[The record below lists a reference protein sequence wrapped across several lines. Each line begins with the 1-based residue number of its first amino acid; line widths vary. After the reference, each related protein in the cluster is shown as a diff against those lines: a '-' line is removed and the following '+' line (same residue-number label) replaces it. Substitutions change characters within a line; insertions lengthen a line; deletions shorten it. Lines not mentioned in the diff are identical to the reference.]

1 MTVYCHQNGMFMKAN
16 VKHNKIRN
24 TGILFELL
32 VRKITSDA
40 LENRSG
46 EIAVKLMKE
55 YFNSKTELGK
65 ELILYR
71 SFFNA
76 NQLSET
82 KAFELLNV
90 LIAQR
95 KKLNETALNTQ
106 KYKLIREIKN
116 NYDLKEFL
124 NARIPSY
131 KVYASVYKVF
141 DGAVNEI
148 QDFNEIE
155 GMVEAKFTIIEHLS
169 GKIISKEIKNDT
181 ALFEAM
187 KGQEEDLRLLTYKIL
202 MEKFNQKYVE
212 LDDRQKNLL
221 REYIYNVSN
230 STALRN
236 YAVTAAVELVAEI
249 KSKLNRVDNK
259 ITKIKLS
266 EVITQLEKIKTAQVI
281 KENHMTA
288 LLIALEIT
296 KTLDTLKS

>member
-1 MTVYCHQNGMFMKAN
+1 MFMKAN

-40 LENRSG
+40 LENRSNDT
-46 EIAVKLMKE
+46 AVKLMKE

-76 NQLSET
+76 QQLSET
-82 KAFELLNV
+82 KAFELINV
-90 LIAQR
+90 LISQR
-95 KKLNETALNTQ
+95 KKLNEVALNTQ

-141 DGAVNEI
+141 DAAVNEI
-148 QDFNEIE
+148 QDFNEIQ
-155 GMVEAKFTIIEHLS
+155 GMVEAKFTIVEHLS
-169 GKIISKEIKNDT
+169 GKIVNKEIKKET
-181 ALFEAM
+181 ALFETV
-187 KGQEEDLRLLTYKIL
+187 KNQEEDLRLLTYKIL
-202 MEKFNQKYVE
+202 MEKFNQKYVD
-212 LDDRQKNLL
+212 LSDKQKNLL

-230 STALRN
+230 SVALRA
-236 YAVTAAVELVAEI
+236 YAVDLAKELIAEI
-249 KSKLNRVDNK
+249 TKKIAKIDNK
-259 ITKIKLS
+259 VTTIKLS
-266 EVITQLEKIKTAQVI
+266 EVVSQLEKLKTVQVV

>member
-1 MTVYCHQNGMFMKAN
+1 MFMKAN

-40 LENRSG
+40 LENRNNDTS
-46 EIAVKLMKE
+46 VKLMKE
-55 YFNSKTELGK
+55 YFNVKTELGK

-76 NQLSET
+76 QQLSET
-82 KAFELLNV
+82 KAFELINV
-90 LIAQR
+90 IVEQR

-131 KVYASVYKVF
+131 KVYASVYKMF
-141 DGAVNEI
+141 DGVVNEVK
-148 QDFNEIE
+148 DFTEIE
-155 GMVEAKFTIIEHLS
+155 GMVEAKFTIVEHLS
-169 GKIISKEIKNDT
+169 GKIVNKEIKKDT
-181 ALFEAM
+181 ALFETM
-187 KGQEEDLRLLTYKIL
+187 KNQEEDLRLLTYKIL
-202 MEKFNQKYVE
+202 MEKFNQKYVD
-212 LDDRQKNLL
+212 LSDKQKNLL

-230 STALRN
+230 SVALRS
-236 YAVTAAVELVAEI
+236 YAVDLAKQLIAEMT
-249 KSKLNRVDNK
+249 SKLHKIDNK

-266 EVITQLEKIKTAQVI
+266 EVVSQLEKLKSVQTV

-288 LLIALEIT
+288 LLIALEIA

>member
-1 MTVYCHQNGMFMKAN
+1 MFMKAN

-46 EIAVKLMKE
+46 ETAVKLMKE

-76 NQLSET
+76 QQLSET

-141 DGAVNEI
+141 DGAV
-148 QDFNEIE
+148 
-155 GMVEAKFTIIEHLS
+155 
-169 GKIISKEIKNDT
+169 NDT

-249 KSKLNRVDNK
+249 KSKLNKVDNK

>member
-1 MTVYCHQNGMFMKAN
+1 MFMKAN

-40 LENRSG
+40 LENRSNDT
-46 EIAVKLMKE
+46 AVKLMKE

-76 NQLSET
+76 QQLSET
-82 KAFELLNV
+82 KAFELINV
-90 LIAQR
+90 LISQR
-95 KKLNETALNTQ
+95 KKLNEVALNTQ

-148 QDFNEIE
+148 QDFNEIQ
-155 GMVEAKFTIIEHLS
+155 GMVEAKFTIVEHLS
-169 GKIISKEIKNDT
+169 GKIVNKEIKKET
-181 ALFEAM
+181 ALFETV
-187 KGQEEDLRLLTYKIL
+187 KNQEEDLRLLTYKIL
-202 MEKFNQKYVE
+202 MEKFNQKYVD
-212 LDDRQKNLL
+212 LSDKQKNLL

-230 STALRN
+230 SAALRA
-236 YAVTAAVELVAEI
+236 YAVDLAKELIAEI
-249 KSKLNRVDNK
+249 TKKIAKIDNK
-259 ITKIKLS
+259 VTTIKLS
-266 EVITQLEKIKTAQVI
+266 EVVSQLEKLKTVQMV

>member
-1 MTVYCHQNGMFMKAN
+1 MCMKSN

-40 LENRSG
+40 LENRSSDT
-46 EIAVKLMKE
+46 AVKLMKE

-76 NQLSET
+76 QQLSET
-82 KAFELLNV
+82 KAFELLN
-90 LIAQR
+90 LIIEQR
-95 KKLNETALNTQ
+95 KKLNEIALNTQ
-106 KYKLIREIKN
+106 KYKLIKEIKN

-124 NARIPSY
+124 GARIPSY

-141 DGAVNEI
+141 DGVINEI
-148 QDFNEIE
+148 KDFNEIE
-155 GMVEAKFTIIEHLS
+155 GMVEAKFTIVEHLS
-169 GKIISKEIKNDT
+169 GKISNKEIKNDT
-181 ALFEAM
+181 ALFETV
-187 KGQEEDLRLLTYKIL
+187 KGQEEDLRLLSYKIL
-202 MEKFNQKYVE
+202 MEKFNEKYQG
-212 LDDRQKNLL
+212 LNDRQKNLL
-221 REYIYNVSN
+221 REYINNVSN
-230 STALRN
+230 SATLRKC
-236 YAVTAAVELVAEI
+236 AVEECNSLITEI
-249 KSKLNRVDNK
+249 KTKLSKVQDK
-259 ITKIKLS
+259 IVKIKLS
-266 EVITQLEKIKTAQVI
+266 EVVSQLEKIKTTQVI